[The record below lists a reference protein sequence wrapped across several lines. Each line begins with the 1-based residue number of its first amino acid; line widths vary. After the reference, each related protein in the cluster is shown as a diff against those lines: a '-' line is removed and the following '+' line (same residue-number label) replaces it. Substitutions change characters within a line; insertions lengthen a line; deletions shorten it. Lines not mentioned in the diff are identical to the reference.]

1 MCGSQAVTNFT
12 DNWLCLGLRKK
23 ERTFGANLKYRN
35 ESLLHCVLMKNSD
48 VDVCVLVIGLRGS
61 VSACGLTLLL

>member
-1 MCGSQAVTNFT
+1 MVHRQLLISQTTGYASK
-12 DNWLCLGLRKK
+12 GLRKK